1 MHVVDEDVVREI
13 YTTQIKLAI
22 HQAIQE
28 QEGILQELD
37 LLSKAP
43 PEPPSYEKAKKQ
55 VDDAREKARNIDGYS
70 EKLDSP
76 TIFTGPGGG
85 PLLSKEGKPLRPF
98 TLVDSR
104 SRMKDEV
111 FRPGHNLPT
120 MTIDEYLEEEQR
132 RGNIIEGGGFVA
144 ILLCQGNH

>member
-1 MHVVDEDVVREI
+1 MRDI
-13 YTTQIKLAI
+13 YTTQIRLAI

-43 PEPPSYEKAKKQ
+43 PPETSYETAKRE
-55 VDDAREKARNIDGYS
+55 VEDARERERRKDGYS
-70 EKLDSP
+70 DKLDSP
-76 TIFTGPGGG
+76 SVFAGLGGG

-98 TLVDSR
+98 TLVDAR
-104 SRMKDEV
+104 SKLKDEV

-132 RGNIIEGGGFVA
+132 RGNIISGGGFVSSVYGV
-144 ILLCQGNH
+144 CRC